1 MQQDNSSYTVTS
13 PDILLTDDGISI
25 LVTSKNPELVD
36 DIKALYEKYIDT
48 SIVVNVQD
56 KNTSENTVS
65 WMWYVSRPCD
75 MMIIDLDTCAWI
87 DVCIAMTKK
96 QDDNHSIVFINQKNK
111 KRDAVRLLNA
121 TSEYLILKS
130 IDEFDVYLKSQLGF
144 NS

>member
-25 LVTSKNPELVD
+25 LVTSKDPQLVS
-36 DIKALYEKYIDT
+36 DIKVLYEKYIDT
-48 SIVVNVQD
+48 SIVINVQD
-56 KNTSENTVS
+56 KNTSDNTVS
-65 WMWYVSRPCD
+65 WMWYVSRPAD

-87 DVCIAMTKK
+87 DICIALTKA
-96 QDDNHSIVFINQKNK
+96 QDDNHSIVFFNRKNK

-121 TSEYLILKS
+121 TSEYLILKN
-130 IDEFDVYLKSQLGF
+130 IEEFDIYLKAQLGL